1 MSKKDQQRSNS
12 RQHVIPCPLK
22 RHFCGFTLIE
32 LLAAVLIIGIL
43 AAIAWP
49 AYNKAVVNA
58 KAAQL
63 ITAMRAVIKGENA
76 YFVTHGEYALDI
88 AELTINFNLPRKNVR
103 HLSGCVTLG
112 YGPAYGPNMWAIY
125 THSAPKMPIRGTR
138 VRLVVILTA
147 AQVILRW
154 NVQRGGVFPNRSR
167 RNALSKTLIFGIL
180 LCPRRICKKLRQ
192 RIQVKARLSTI
203 LQHRRPSG

>member
-22 RHFCGFTLIE
+22 RRFCGFTLIE

-63 ITAMRAVIKGENA
+63 ITAMRAVIKGENS

-103 HLSGCVTLG
+103 HLSGGVTLG

-154 NVQRGGVFPNRSR
+154 NVQRGGYSPIGQGG
-167 RNALSKTLIFGIL
+167 T
-180 LCPRRICKKLRQ
+180 
-192 RIQVKARLSTI
+192 
-203 LQHRRPSG
+203 H

>member
-22 RHFCGFTLIE
+22 RRFCGFTLIE

-63 ITAMRAVIKGENA
+63 ITAMRAVIKGENS

-88 AELTINFNLPRKNVR
+88 AELAINFNLPRKDVR
-103 HLSGCVTLG
+103 HLSGGVTLG